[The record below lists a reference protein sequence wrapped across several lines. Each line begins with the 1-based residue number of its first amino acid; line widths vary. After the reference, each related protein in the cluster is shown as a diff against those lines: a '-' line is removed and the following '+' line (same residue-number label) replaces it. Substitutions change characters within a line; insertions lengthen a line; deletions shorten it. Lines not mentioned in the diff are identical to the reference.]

1 MMIPFIVKYDYEDM
15 YGFGA
20 TIIFAKDVE
29 DAVKR
34 FVREMINKRDTRW
47 LEHTHNRTEFKHINT
62 NMYGWNTFLN
72 DSANVCI
79 KVREVDT
86 AFGDIIPIQ
95 EHFEECPI

>member
-1 MMIPFIVKYDYEDM
+1 MIPFVVKYDYEDM

-34 FVREMINKRDTRW
+34 FVRDMINRRDTKW
-47 LEHTHNRTEFKHINT
+47 LDHTYHRNKFRYVSTNT
-62 NMYGWNTFLN
+62 FGWNTFLN
-72 DSANVCI
+72 DSDNVCL

-86 AFGDIIPIQ
+86 KYGNIIPIQ
-95 EHFEECPI
+95 EHFDECSI